1 MHSGELCY
9 CCSEPTMNLC
19 SHLRKYQAKIAQNLN
34 AVLLQLAF
42 LFLGKCRI
50 LDVSTD
56 IVCSS
61 TQEGAFRL
69 SNGTAYQKRLL
80 FGPNK

>member
-1 MHSGELCY
+1 MHSRELCY
-9 CCSEPTMNLC
+9 CCLEPTMNMC
-19 SHLRKYQAKIAQNLN
+19 SHLRKYQAEIAQNLN

-42 LFLGKCRI
+42 PFLGKCRI

-56 IVCSS
+56 IVCSC
-61 TQEGAFRL
+61 TQEGASRL
-69 SNGTAYQKRLL
+69 NNGTAYQRRLL